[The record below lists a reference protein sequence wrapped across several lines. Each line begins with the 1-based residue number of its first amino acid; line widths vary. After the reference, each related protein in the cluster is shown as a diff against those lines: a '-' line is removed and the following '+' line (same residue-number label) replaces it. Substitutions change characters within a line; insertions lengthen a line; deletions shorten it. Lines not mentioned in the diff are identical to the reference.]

1 MPRMVMPPRI
11 GDELPLRRYRM
22 IKSTTGAAEC
32 LARSRWV
39 NQNRACRGQSLR
51 CIGIRRAQAFVRQP
65 TTQWAIV
72 KRKSR
77 TIGPPRHRGGD
88 VARKTHP
95 GGGGRGRSRPKIFCP
110 LASGPGVTGVS
121 AGKAHHFPL
130 ARGSLCQNFQ
140 DSLNVEKPLAAGI
153 EGWNLATFSL
163 LA

>member
-77 TIGPPRHRGGD
+77 TIGPPRHRGGMSLERRTQG
-88 VARKTHP
+88 VGE
-95 GGGGRGRSRPKIFCP
+95 GGDPALKFFRGDALNFFPP
-110 LASGPGVTGVS
+110 
-121 AGKAHHFPL
+121 PL
-130 ARGSLCQNFQ
+130 ARLSLPFVGQ
-140 DSLNVEKPLAAGI
+140 DFGPQKPHCRSAIKGGRAATCHS
-153 EGWNLATFSL
+153 A
-163 LA
+163 